1 MTIVVGTL
9 AVLVAAFV
17 KGAIAFGFP
26 TIATPLFA
34 LVVDV
39 RDGGG
44 DPDPAQPGDGRR
56 AVRAPAGPRCAVLRR
71 HAVLYATRHRR
82 ARSSG
87 RTGSSASSDRQ
98 AMLVLGLFVLAFVAL
113 NVSRLPFAVPP
124 SWERYLAG
132 PAGLVAG
139 VMGGITN
146 AHGTALV
153 IYFYA
158 LGLDKGEFVRAISL
172 AFIVYKAA
180 QLVAVA
186 QAGIMTLDLF
196 WLSVLATGV
205 ALVAFGLGLLVQD
218 RMNQRAFNRAILGVL
233 TALGGLLVFRAVR

>member
-39 RDGGG
+39 RTAVAILILPNLAMDVL
-44 DPDPAQPGDGRR
+44 Q
-56 AVRAPAGPRCAVLRR
+56 AVRRPGLLPVLRR
-71 HAVLYATRHRR
+71 HAVLYVTGIAGTFLGTYWLTRF
-82 ARSSG
+82 
-87 RTGSSASSDRQ
+87 SDRQ
-98 AMLVLGLFVLAFVAL
+98 AMLVLGLFVLGFVAL
-113 NVSRLPFAVPP
+113 NASRFSLRVKP
-124 SWERYLAG
+124 SWEHYLAG

-146 AHGTALV
+146 AHGTPLV
-153 IYFYA
+153 VYFYA
-158 LGLDKGEFVRAISL
+158 LGLDKSEFVRAISL

-180 QLVAVA
+180 QLVAVT

-196 WLSVLATGV
+196 WLSVLATVV
-205 ALVAFGLGLLVQD
+205 ALAAFGLGLLVQD
-218 RMNQRAFNRAILGVL
+218 RMNQRVFNRVILGVL
-233 TALGGLLVFRAVR
+233 TALGGLLVFRAMR

>member
-39 RDGGG
+39 RTAVAILILPNLAMDIV
-44 DPDPAQPGDGRR
+44 Q
-56 AVRAPAGPRCAVLRR
+56 AVRRPGLLPVLRR
-71 HAVLYATRHRR
+71 HAVLYATGIAGTFLGTYWLTRF
-82 ARSSG
+82 
-87 RTGSSASSDRQ
+87 SDRQ
-98 AMLVLGLFVLAFVAL
+98 AMLVLGLFVLGFVAL
-113 NVSRLPFAVPP
+113 NASRFSLRVKP

-146 AHGTALV
+146 AHGTPLV
-153 IYFYA
+153 VYFYA

-180 QLVAVA
+180 QLVAVT

-196 WLSVLATGV
+196 WLSVLATV
-205 ALVAFGLGLLVQD
+205 IALAAFGLGLLVQD
-218 RMNQRAFNRAILGVL
+218 RMNQRVFNRVILGVL

>member
-1 MTIVVGTL
+1 MTVVVGTL
-9 AVLVAAFV
+9 SLLVAAFV

-34 LVVDV
+34 LVMDV
-39 RDGGG
+39 KTAVAILILPNLAMDLVQSARR
-44 DPDPAQPGDGRR
+44 PGLV
-56 AVRAPAGPRCAVLRR
+56 ATLRR
-71 HAVLYATRHRR
+71 HAVLYATGIAGTFVGTYWLKR
-82 ARSSG
+82 
-87 RTGSSASSDRQ
+87 SSDRH
-98 AMLVLGLFVLAFVAL
+98 AMLVLGVFVLVFVAL
-113 NVSRLPFAVPP
+113 NVSRLPIRVPA
-124 SWERYLAG
+124 SWERHLAA

-180 QLVAVA
+180 QLAAVV
-186 QAGIMTLDLF
+186 QTGIMTLDLF
-196 WLSVLATGV
+196 WVSVLATLA
-205 ALVAFGLGLLVQD
+205 ALIAFRLGLYVQD
-218 RMNQRAFNRAILGVL
+218 RLNQRAFNRAILGVL
-233 TALGGLLVFRAVR
+233 TALGALLVYRAVR